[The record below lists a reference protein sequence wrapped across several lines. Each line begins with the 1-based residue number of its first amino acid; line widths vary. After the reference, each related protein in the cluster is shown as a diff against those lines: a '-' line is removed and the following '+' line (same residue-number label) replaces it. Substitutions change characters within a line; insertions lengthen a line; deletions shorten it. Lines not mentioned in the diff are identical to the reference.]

1 MMMQS
6 QSFMQLVR
14 ALSRSRQRTD
24 VIMKGVAVSGMSGA
38 PILSRK
44 GVSTML
50 TGGAPGFTVSITTE
64 GIKAVL
70 EMFLTDRELI
80 YTPDASHHALEM
92 SS

>member
-1 MMMQS
+1 M
-6 QSFMQLVR
+6 
-14 ALSRSRQRTD
+14 
-24 VIMKGVAVSGMSGA
+24 SGMSGA

-70 EMFLTDRELI
+70 EMFLTDRNIQFRVLI
-80 YTPDASHHALEM
+80 CYLVSNVFYFLLIC
-92 SS
+92 